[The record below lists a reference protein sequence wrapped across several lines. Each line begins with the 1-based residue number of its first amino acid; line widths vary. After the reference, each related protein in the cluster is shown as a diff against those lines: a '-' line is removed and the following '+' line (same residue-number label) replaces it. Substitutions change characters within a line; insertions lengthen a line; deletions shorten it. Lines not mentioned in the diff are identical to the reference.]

1 MSKYSLSI
9 FLLIIICS
17 CKKEAEAPVPD
28 TYWDLFQSAAAR
40 PMLYAARSKMEGVYA
55 LTEGHDMFGSL
66 AAVKWSY
73 TKEGN
78 DSLFHL
84 SFFCEQDAAWF
95 ICGGKRLDSSILL
108 NGFWRKM
115 SGTGTG
121 KVRFS
126 IGYGDGAGWILGLL
140 PTATGAITLKG
151 VYGSGAANPD
161 QPITLM
167 YQRPLY
173 NARPFERLAHR
184 GGGRNADVL
193 PASENSVE
201 MIRMASRFGATG
213 VEIDVRLTSDGVPI
227 LFHDATLNERVVV
240 NNGMLGPVT
249 NYSYAQLYTL
259 ARLPNGERI
268 PTLRQALETILYQTP
283 IRFVWLDTKIQG
295 PLDKLRAIQLEF
307 MQAAAAAGRNLE
319 IVIGIPD
326 DVVLKNFRL
335 LPDYQNIPSLC
346 ELTQEDVAAANA
358 KYWAPTWTQ
367 GLQNEAVQAMQ
378 AQGKKVFVWTL
389 DVPENIEQYLNEGKF
404 NGILSNYPSVV
415 AFYYYAKQ

>member
-1 MSKYSLSI
+1 
-9 FLLIIICS
+9 
-17 CKKEAEAPVPD
+17 
-28 TYWDLFQSAAAR
+28 
-40 PMLYAARSKMEGVYA
+40 
-55 LTEGHDMFGSL
+55 
-66 AAVKWSY
+66 
-73 TKEGN
+73 
-78 DSLFHL
+78 
-84 SFFCEQDAAWF
+84 
-95 ICGGKRLDSSILL
+95 
-108 NGFWRKM
+108 M

-126 IGYGDGAGWILGLL
+126 IGYDDGAGRILGLL
-140 PTATGAITLKG
+140 PTSTGAITLKG

-173 NARPFERLAHR
+173 NARPFEILAHR